1 MDFNVNLYLIDLI
14 AKANEANV
22 EMANI
27 MARDDIWG
35 HGVEQPMCLLTD
47 VNLDQCEFMGM
58 EQQHLKINCGQYDIV
73 LFNVPELTDKLL
85 RNEKYDLDVVGT
97 FSVDKSYNVGRLQF
111 MATDYELKPY
121 TKKTVWDLVF

>member
-1 MDFNVNLYLIDLI
+1 
-14 AKANEANV
+14 
-22 EMANI
+22 
-27 MARDDIWG
+27 
-35 HGVEQPMCLLTD
+35 
-47 VNLDQCEFMGM
+47 MGT

-97 FSVDKSYNVGRLQF
+97 FSVDKAYNVGRLQF
-111 MATDYELKPY
+111 MVTDYELKPY